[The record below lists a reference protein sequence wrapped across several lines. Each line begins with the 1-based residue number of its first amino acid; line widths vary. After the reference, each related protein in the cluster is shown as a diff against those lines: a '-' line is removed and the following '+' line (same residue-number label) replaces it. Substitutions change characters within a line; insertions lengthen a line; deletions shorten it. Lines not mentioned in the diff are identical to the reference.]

1 MIGNL
6 LMYIHKPNKEMEQ
19 YAKEM
24 VDVFLSR
31 FSENKMDMLLKNSLD
46 EYKRI
51 LLSIL
56 NGDYNYE
63 YVKLYGAIHFNIIK
77 ELSKDFY
84 KECGEL
90 VERLDKIFVSLSQ
103 EHVKGIEYMCET
115 YTQDKLKHEYE
126 VAINSMLHLIDED
139 LVVEICKLWAEE
151 QAQKYFKY
159 IYIIEKYE
167 VSKWNSC
174 EKELIKYEAN

>member
-6 LMYIHKPNKEMEQ
+6 LMYIHKPNEKMEQ

-31 FSENKMDMLLKNSLD
+31 FGESKMDMLLKNSLD

-51 LLSIL
+51 LKSIF
-56 NGDYNYE
+56 NRNYEYE
-63 YVKLYGAIHFNIIK
+63 YVKFYGAVYFNIIK

-84 KECGEL
+84 IEYCVL

-103 EHVKGIEYMCET
+103 DYVKYIEQTCKT
-115 YTQDKLKHEYE
+115 FTQDELKCKYE
-126 VAINSMLHLIDED
+126 TAINRMLCLIDED
-139 LVVEICKLWAEE
+139 LVNEICKLGAEE

-167 VSKWNSC
+167 VSKWKSLEEEN
-174 EKELIKYEAN
+174 L